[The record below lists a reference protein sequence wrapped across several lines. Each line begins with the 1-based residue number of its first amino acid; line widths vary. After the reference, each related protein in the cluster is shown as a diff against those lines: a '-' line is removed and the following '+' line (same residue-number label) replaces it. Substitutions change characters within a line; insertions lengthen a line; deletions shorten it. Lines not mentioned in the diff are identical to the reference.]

1 MSSASDAR
9 QARTIAH
16 FVDAAVVAIGET
28 GIDRLSVSRIAALAG
43 ASRPTFY
50 AYFGEVGGLLAE
62 LWLARGA
69 TFLAHNY
76 HPSWD
81 N

>member
-1 MSSASDAR
+1 MSELSDAR
-9 QARTIAH
+9 QARTVAR

-28 GIDRLSVSRIAALAG
+28 GIDRLSVSRIATLAR

-69 TFLAHNY
+69 AFLDWLVNPA
-76 HPSWD
+76 
-81 N
+81 